1 MSSFKLELINK
12 IAEIQFAK
20 QQRLNDVSI
29 RTKDIYISFIKYEHK
44 QRIRKLETIITK
56 LKKSNKKLRKNR
68 KDYNEDIV
76 IKQLKNETIKC
87 NYQIYIIILIYI
99 CIELISYLW

>member
-20 QQRLNDVSI
+20 KQRLNDVSI

-44 QRIRKLETIITK
+44 QRIRK
-56 LKKSNKKLRKNR
+56 
-68 KDYNEDIV
+68 
-76 IKQLKNETIKC
+76 IKEK
-87 NYQIYIIILIYI
+87 
-99 CIELISYLW
+99 